1 MNGSGGASAHT
12 EQGAST
18 ALAAVAPLDA
28 APSRQAPRSSF
39 DRPRSADMSSVVR
52 PPDDQG
58 QPPPGRDGRRY
69 FVAALVVLVL
79 LAGAFAAVLVTLG
92 NSSTSSSEDLATE
105 ARKPKTDEE
114 KIIENVKNYFRAHDE
129 ALVGPDP
136 NDPLLPVYA
145 TGPALQQAV
154 DAVRKA
160 QQQNL
165 ATRVPPNSVT
175 RQQVTVV
182 SVNGERAQIRVC
194 SVSDGYL
201 VHADT
206 GKPAY
211 DYPPGFAV
219 TGLWTGDMALES
231 GTWKVSTITREQRWE
246 GVAGCAVGQA

>member
-1 MNGSGGASAHT
+1 
-12 EQGAST
+12 
-18 ALAAVAPLDA
+18 
-28 APSRQAPRSSF
+28 
-39 DRPRSADMSSVVR
+39 MSSVVR

-58 QPPPGRDGRRY
+58 PPPPRSDGRRY
-69 FVAALVVLVL
+69 LVAGLVVLVL
-79 LAGAFAAVLVTLG
+79 LAGAVAAVLVTRG

-105 ARKPKTDEE
+105 ARQPKTDEE

-145 TGPALQQAV
+145 TGTALQQAV

-165 ATRVPPNSVT
+165 ATRVPPNSIT

-219 TGLWTGDMALES
+219 TGLWTGDMARES